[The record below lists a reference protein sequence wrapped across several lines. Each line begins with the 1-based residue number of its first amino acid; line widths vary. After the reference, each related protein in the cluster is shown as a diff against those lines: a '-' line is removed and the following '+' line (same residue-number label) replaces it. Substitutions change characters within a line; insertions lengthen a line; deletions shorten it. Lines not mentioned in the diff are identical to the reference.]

1 MAVSTKPKPLGAPL
15 QASEQELD
23 ALLTPTEADID
34 AAIAHWLANAP
45 DRAKGLLLAKP
56 VDPLGETDAETAPAA

>member
-1 MAVSTKPKPLGAPL
+1 MAKPKPLGAPL

-34 AAIAHWLANAP
+34 AAIADWLA
-45 DRAKGLLLAKP
+45 L
-56 VDPLGETDAETAPAA
+56 APARAAGYVFAKIENVVDEVQ